1 MFAKYRHG
9 QKENKVNKID
19 SVIAVFA
26 DHPAAEAA
34 VKKLT
39 AAGFEMKNLSVVGKG
54 YYTDEKVVGFYN
66 TGDRVKFWG
75 TRGAFWGGFWGLF
88 FGGLFMAIPF
98 VGHVVVLGYLATI
111 TIVGLENAVI
121 VGGLSA
127 LGAALYSLGVPKD
140 SVIKYET
147 AVKAD
152 GFLVM
157 AHGSAKEMAR
167 AKTILGE
174 AKPSQLD
181 VVASVKAP
189 EPLVLQVINFQS
201 NQQFAATAAS
211 RRIVGSMSSSIA
223 SAIAGG

>member
-1 MFAKYRHG
+1 M
-9 QKENKVNKID
+9 ETTDTV
-19 SVIAVFA
+19 VAVFA
-26 DHPAAEAA
+26 DHQGAEAA
-34 VKKLT
+34 IKKL
-39 AAGFEMKNLSVVGKG
+39 AEARIDMKHLSVVGRG
-54 YYTDEKVVGFYN
+54 YHTDEKVVGFYN

-111 TIVGLENAVI
+111 AIAGLENAVI

-127 LGAALYSLGVPKD
+127 LGAALYSIGVPKD
-140 SVIKYET
+140 SVIQYET

-157 AHGSAKEMAR
+157 AHGSTEEMAR

-181 VVASVKAP
+181 VISGAKAP
-189 EPLVLQVINFQS
+189 DSLVP
-201 NQQFAATAAS
+201 AE
-211 RRIVGSMSSSIA
+211 G
-223 SAIAGG
+223 